1 MVLSHLTGVVA
12 GAYNIGDDALSG
24 VIVFVTSIMS
34 GVIAVVAAVAVV
46 AVVAAVA
53 VVAVVVVVVVIRF
66 LLVIVPP

>member
-1 MVLSHLTGVVA
+1 MVESHLTGVVA

-34 GVIAVVAAVAVV
+34 GVVAVVVV

-53 VVAVVVVVVVIRF
+53 VVAVVVIRF
-66 LLVIVPP
+66 LLDSTPLIFKGA